1 MVIKGWKHFSEKQ
14 KFPGIS
20 PMELA
25 DITKMIGSAFP
36 TIRVSKRTTEEI
48 YSCNKMCLTH
58 ITDEQ

>member
-1 MVIKGWKHFSEKQ
+1 
-14 KFPGIS
+14 
-20 PMELA
+20 MELA